1 MMTTQEAIAYIENY
15 TWSTTRLGLGRT
27 KELLEKLGDP
37 QKRLKFVHVAGSN
50 GKGSTC
56 AMLDSILRAAGYR
69 TGLYTSPYIQ
79 DFCERMRV
87 DGENISGETLARLTE
102 RVKRIADA
110 MDDHPSQFELVTA
123 IAMAYFLEAGC
134 DVVVLEVGMGGALD
148 STNAI
153 DAPEV
158 AVITNLALEHTEYLG
173 HTLAEIAA
181 TKGGIIKRGCSV
193 VAYPNAPEVTDVI
206 ERICRELETPLTWAD
221 FDAIRPVA
229 DSLDG
234 QVFDYVN
241 QSGLQIPLLGSH
253 QLKNAA
259 TALTVVAALRARG
272 WQIEDQA
279 VREGLSATKWPA
291 RFEVLHRVPLFLLD
305 GGHNPQ
311 CAEALAACVEKYLPG
326 EKPVFLMGVLADK
339 DFDAMLE
346 TVLRLGRRFICLTP
360 ENPRALSA
368 GALCDSIREKDGE
381 AEAAKDIPDGI
392 RLALESGAPVVAFG
406 SLYLAGA
413 IRTAFPRAIKKHQRK
428 TAIAGRE
435 ALSPTERAE
444 KSERI
449 VEAVRALPAYQRAKT
464 VMVYSAVGAEVDLA
478 ALAADGKRFC
488 YPLCRNKT
496 EMDAYLPGGWQ
507 TGAFGIKEPDPA
519 RSEYVTPEEIDLVL
533 CPCAGFDGNGNR
545 VGMGAGYYDRYLP
558 QCRNAAIYAVA
569 FEAQRLEQVYTD
581 EHDRKMDGVITEL

>member
-1 MMTTQEAIAYIENY
+1 MTAQEAIAYIENY

-27 KELLEKLGDP
+27 RELLYKLGDP

-56 AMLDSILRAAGYR
+56 AMLDSILRAAGFR

-87 DGENISGETLARLTE
+87 CGENIPGETLAALTE
-102 RVKRIADA
+102 RVKDIADA
-110 MDDHPSQFELVTA
+110 MADHPSQFELVTA
-123 IAMAYFLEAGC
+123 IAMQYFLEAGC
-134 DVVVLEVGMGGALD
+134 EIVVLEVGMGGALD

-206 ERICRELETPLTWAD
+206 ERICREQDAPLTWAD

-241 QSGLQIPLLGSH
+241 QSGLQIPLLGAH

-259 TALTVVAALRARG
+259 MALTVVDALRARG
-272 WQIEDQA
+272 WKIEEEA

-291 RFEVLHRVPLFLLD
+291 RFEVLHRAPLFLLD

-311 CAEALAACVEKYLPG
+311 CAEALSACVEKYLPG

-339 DFDAMLE
+339 DFDQMLE

-360 ENPRALSA
+360 DNPRALCA
-368 GALCDSIREKDGE
+368 EALCAAIREKGGE

-392 RLALESGAPVVAFG
+392 RLALQSGAPVVAFG

-413 IRTAFPRAIKKHQRK
+413 IRTAFPRAIKRHQRK

-435 ALSPTERAE
+435 GLSPAARAE
-444 KSERI
+444 KSAKI

-478 ALAADGKRFC
+478 ALAADEKRFC
-488 YPLCRNKT
+488 YPLCRSKT
-496 EMDAYLPGGWQ
+496 EMDVYLPGGWQ

-519 RSEYVTPEEIDLVL
+519 RSEYVPPEEIDLVL
-533 CPCAGFDGNGNR
+533 CPCAGFDGDRNR

-558 QCRNAAIYAVA
+558 QCSNAAIYAVA
-569 FEAQRLEQVYTD
+569 FEAQRLEQIYTD